1 MTHFTN
7 PQRLLA
13 LLAALLLSAGT
24 AYAADFSAMC
34 STGQTLYYII
44 IDATNHEVEL
54 TYPAISNW
62 DGFEKP
68 TGNITLPSQV
78 SYNGIVY
85 TVTKIGNSAFID
97 CTGLTGSLTIPN
109 SVTEIGNYAF
119 YNCSGFTGSLTIP
132 NSVTEIGNYAF
143 YNCSGFTGSLTIP
156 NSVTTIGQYVFS
168 KCSGFTG
175 SLTLGNVLTTIPDN
189 AFHECSGFTG
199 TLTIPNT
206 VTMIDN
212 YAFYNCSGFTGS
224 LTIPNSVTEIG
235 NNAFYNCSGFT
246 GSLTIPNSVTTI
258 GQYVFSKCSGFT
270 GSLTLGNVLTTIPDN
285 AFHECSGFTGSLTIP
300 NSVTTIGNFAFYNCS
315 GFTGTLTIPNSVT
328 EIGNYAFYNCSG
340 FTGTLTIPNSVTT
353 IGNYAFN
360 NCSGFTGTL
369 TIPNA
374 VTTMGKA
381 AFMDCTGFT
390 QVHYN
395 ATNCSDMGY
404 YSDHKFPFKG
414 CVATLTIG
422 DNVER
427 IPAGMFA
434 YANFT
439 GPLTIPDSV
448 TEIGFSAFRSCSGF
462 TGPLT
467 LSNTLTTI
475 GLHAFAYCNFTG
487 PLTIPNSVTQIEDQA
502 FYCTAGFT
510 GMLTIGSSVSEIGDQ
525 AFYLVNHSIT
535 AITVLAE
542 TPPELENNNVF
553 ALGSPKP
560 PVYVPRTALSS
571 YLENEGWSGYFQN
584 ITYPVTVNATVM
596 PSNGGTVSGQG
607 ITGYGQELTMTATPS
622 TNYLFLHWKKDG
634 EVVSC
639 NASYT
644 FTPEDDTD
652 LEAVFMGI
660 PFNTRMIGQG
670 ETTSL
675 DLPTHSFYYYSM
687 TQQIYTASELGGSR
701 TITSISF
708 YNAGPTKTRS
718 LDIYMTHTSKTNFT
732 NTTDWI
738 TVDASKR
745 VFSGTVEL
753 KKGEWTTI
761 PLDKSF
767 GYSSTYSGGNN
778 LALIVDDNTGDW
790 NHGLE
795 CRTYPVQ
802 EYQAIYV
809 HKDDPNINPLSPSSY
824 SGLRL
829 TQKNQIMFNRN
840 TYQVNA
846 SAFIES
852 AGTVT
857 GVGQYGQNDFCRLKA
872 IPNEGYVFMDWTDAS
887 GTVVSTDAEYVF
899 LVEEDVNLTATFL
912 PEDDYCNI
920 TFDLYDSYG
929 DGWNG
934 NYLVADLGFYGL
946 TRRFAVPEDLD
957 EASFALPV
965 LQGSLVTLSWISGSY
980 VSECSFEL
988 SYTEGDWIYESI
1000 DLGVG
1005 YSYIFEV
1012 DCGLGMA
1019 TQTLELSAGWNWVSL
1034 NVEITMND
1042 LKAAIVAANP
1052 GASPVIKSKGNGQTS
1067 YNGAVWVGALKTL
1080 DLSQM
1085 YEIKVANACTVNL
1098 EGARTNPADHPATIK
1113 NGVNWIAYPLNEEMT
1128 VSAAFEGFPAT
1139 GDNVKSKDGGQ
1150 ATWNGVMWLGA
1161 LKRLTPG
1168 VGYLYISKA
1177 SENKTLTF

>member
-1 MTHFTN
+1 
-7 PQRLLA
+7 Q
-13 LLAALLLSAGT
+13 
-24 AYAADFSAMC
+24 
-34 STGQTLYYII
+34 
-44 IDATNHEVEL
+44 
-54 TYPAISNW
+54 
-62 DGFEKP
+62 
-68 TGNITLPSQV
+68 
-78 SYNGIVY
+78 
-85 TVTKIGNSAFID
+85 
-97 CTGLTGSLTIPN
+97 
-109 SVTEIGNYAF
+109 SVF
-119 YNCSGFTGSLTIP
+119 R
-132 NSVTEIGNYAF
+132 
-143 YNCSGFTGSLTIP
+143 
-156 NSVTTIGQYVFS
+156 

-175 SLTLGNVLTTIPDN
+175 SLTLGNALTTIPHS
-189 AFHECSGFTG
+189 AFDECSGFTG

-206 VTMIDN
+206 
-212 YAFYNCSGFTGS
+212 
-224 LTIPNSVTEIG
+224 
-235 NNAFYNCSGFT
+235 
-246 GSLTIPNSVTTI
+246 
-258 GQYVFSKCSGFT
+258 
-270 GSLTLGNVLTTIPDN
+270 
-285 AFHECSGFTGSLTIP
+285 
-300 NSVTTIGNFAFYNCS
+300 
-315 GFTGTLTIPNSVT
+315 VT

-353 IGNYAFN
+353 IGNYAFS

-369 TIPNA
+369 TIPNSL
-374 VTTMGKA
+374 TTIGNYAFYNCSGFTGTLTIPSGLTQMGLG
-381 AFMDCTGFT
+381 AFQNCTGFT
-390 QVHYN
+390 QVNYN
-395 ATNCSDMGY
+395 ATNCSDVADPTNSTTGT
-404 YSDHKFPFKG
+404 FNG
-414 CVATLTIG
+414 CGGTLTIG

-427 IPAGMFA
+427 IPKNMFRKSS
-434 YANFT
+434 FT
-439 GPLTIPDSV
+439 GTLIIPNSV
-448 TEIGFSAFRSCSGF
+448 TTIGDFAFYSCSGF
-462 TGPLT
+462 TGSLT
-467 LSNTLTTI
+467 LPNALTSI
-475 GLHAFAYCNFTG
+475 GFSAFAHCNFTG
-487 PLTIPNSVTQIEDQA
+487 PLTIPNSVTVIDQQA
-502 FYCTAGFT
+502 FYGSNGFS
-510 GMLTIGSSVSEIGDQ
+510 GMLTIGSSVAQIGYQ
-525 AFYLVNHSIT
+525 AFQIITATNTFT

-542 TPPELENNNVF
+542 TPPAFNSSFPGMRNI
-553 ALGSPKP
+553 
-560 PVYVPRTALSS
+560 PVYVPRASLTS
-571 YLENEGWSGYFQN
+571 YLEDESWSGYFYN
-584 ITYPVTVNATVM
+584 ITYPVTVTATVM
-596 PSNGGTVSGQG
+596 PSAGGTVSGQG

-660 PFNTRMIGQG
+660 PSNTRMIGQG

-946 TRRFAVPEDLD
+946 TRRFTVPESLD

-980 VSECSFEL
+980 VNECSFEL

-1052 GASPVIKSKGNGQTS
+1052 GVSPVIKSKASGQTS
-1067 YNGAVWVGALKTL
+1067 FNGAVWVGALKTL

-1177 SENKTLTF
+1177 AGDKTFTFPTNK

>member
-156 NSVTTIGQYVFS
+156 NSVTTIGQSVFS

-175 SLTLGNVLTTIPDN
+175 SLTLGNALTTIPFG
-189 AFHECSGFTG
+189 AFDECSGFTG

-206 VTMIDN
+206 VTM
-212 YAFYNCSGFTGS
+212 
-224 LTIPNSVTEIG
+224 
-235 NNAFYNCSGFT
+235 
-246 GSLTIPNSVTTI
+246 
-258 GQYVFSKCSGFT
+258 
-270 GSLTLGNVLTTIPDN
+270 
-285 AFHECSGFTGSLTIP
+285 
-300 NSVTTIGNFAFYNCS
+300 
-315 GFTGTLTIPNSVT
+315 
-328 EIGNYAFYNCSG
+328 IGNYAFYNCSG

-353 IGNYAFN
+353 IGNYAFY

-369 TIPNA
+369 TIPSGL
-374 VTTMGKA
+374 TQMGLG
-381 AFMDCTGFT
+381 AFQNCTGFT
-390 QVHYN
+390 QVNYN
-395 ATNCSDMGY
+395 ATNCSDVA
-404 YSDHKFPFKG
+404 YSTTTGTFNG
-414 CVATLTIG
+414 CGGTLTIG

-427 IPAGMFA
+427 IPNNMFLKSS
-434 YANFT
+434 FT

-448 TEIGFSAFRSCSGF
+448 TEIGEFAFYDCHGF

-467 LSNTLTTI
+467 LSNTLTKI
-475 GLHAFAYCNFTG
+475 EMAAFAYCNFTG
-487 PLTIPNSVTQIEDQA
+487 PLTIPNSVTIIEDKA
-502 FYCTAGFT
+502 FYGTAGFT
-510 GMLTIGSSVSEIGDQ
+510 GMLTIGSSVGEIGYQ
-525 AFYLVNHSIT
+525 AFYLINHSIT

-542 TPPELENNNVF
+542 TPPELENHEVF
-553 ALGSPKP
+553 FFHKL
-560 PVYVPRTALSS
+560 PVYVPRASLSS
-571 YLENEGWSGYFQN
+571 YLEDEGWSSQFSI
-584 ITYPVTVNATVM
+584 ITYAVTVNANVM

-660 PFNTRMIGQG
+660 PFNTKMIGQG
-670 ETTSL
+670 ETTSEE
-675 DLPTHSFYYYSM
+675 LPSNTNYAYSM
-687 TQQIYTASELGGSR
+687 TQQIYTAEEMGMSR
-701 TITSISF
+701 NITSISF
-708 YNAGPTKTRS
+708 FNAGPTITRYF
-718 LDIYMTHTSKTNFT
+718 DIYMTHTSKTSFSSD
-732 NTTDWI
+732 TDWI

-745 VFSGTVEL
+745 VYSGTVVL
-753 KKGEWTTI
+753 KQGVWTTI
-761 PLDKSF
+761 PLDQSF
-767 GYSSTYSGGNN
+767 SYQNTYSGGTS
-778 LALIVDDNTGDW
+778 LALIVDDNMGDYDY
-790 NHGLE
+790 NME
-795 CRTYPVQ
+795 CRTFPTQ
-802 EYQAIYV
+802 SYQALYV
-809 HKDDPNINPLSPSSY
+809 RKDGTNLNPLNPSSY
-824 SGLRL
+824 TGARL
-829 TQKNQIMFNRN
+829 MEKNQIMFNRN

-872 IPNEGYVFMDWTDAS
+872 IPNEGFVFMDWTDAS

-946 TRRFAVPEDLD
+946 TRRFAVPESLD

-980 VSECSFEL
+980 VSDCSFEL
-988 SYTEGDWIYESI
+988 SYTEGDLIYESI

-1052 GASPVIKSKGNGQTS
+1052 GVSPVIKSKGNGQTS
-1067 YNGAVWVGALKTL
+1067 FNGAVWVGALKTL

-1177 SENKTLTF
+1177 AGDKTFTFPTNK

>member
-1 MTHFTN
+1 MMKRTN
-7 PQRLLA
+7 NLKRMAAIFLA
-13 LLAALLLSAGT
+13 LFLGMGKAFAT
-24 AYAADFSAMC
+24 YDFSAVC
-34 STGQTLYYII
+34 ETGQTLYYNIL
-44 IDATNHEVEL
+44 NGYNNCVEL
-54 TYPAISNW
+54 TYPGNSVNSW
-62 DGFEKP
+62 EGFEKP

-78 SYNGIVY
+78 FYNGINY
-85 TVTKIGNSAFID
+85 TVIRIAAAAFNG
-97 CTGLTGSLTIPN
+97 CTGLTGSLVIPD
-109 SVTEIGNYAF
+109 SVTEIGTYAF
-119 YNCSGFTGSLTIP
+119 YQTGFTGTLTLGSSLSVIYDNAFIGCDFTGPLTIP
-132 NSVTEIGNYAF
+132 NSVTRIGSNAF
-143 YNCSGFTGSLTIP
+143 SHCT
-156 NSVTTIGQYVFS
+156 
-168 KCSGFTG
+168 GFTG
-175 SLTLGNVLTTIPDN
+175 SLTLGDGLTYIGAG
-189 AFHECSGFTG
+189 AFRG
-199 TLTIPNT
+199 
-206 VTMIDN
+206 
-212 YAFYNCSGFTGS
+212 
-224 LTIPNSVTEIG
+224 
-235 NNAFYNCSGFT
+235 
-246 GSLTIPNSVTTI
+246 
-258 GQYVFSKCSGFT
+258 
-270 GSLTLGNVLTTIPDN
+270 
-285 AFHECSGFTGSLTIP
+285 
-300 NSVTTIGNFAFYNCS
+300 
-315 GFTGTLTIPNSVT
+315 
-328 EIGNYAFYNCSG
+328 
-340 FTGTLTIPNSVTT
+340 
-353 IGNYAFN
+353 
-360 NCSGFTGTL
+360 CSGFTGTL

-374 VTTMGKA
+374 LTTIGMY

-395 ATNCSDMGY
+395 ATNCSDVGNSSTREY
-404 YSDHKFPFKG
+404 PFKG

-427 IPAGMFA
+427 IPSYMFA

-448 TEIGFSAFRSCSGF
+448 TEIGEFAFYSCSGF

-467 LSNTLTTI
+467 LSNALTTI
-475 GLHAFAYCNFTG
+475 GLYAFAYCNFTG
-487 PLTIPNSVTQIEDQA
+487 SLTIPNSVTIIENSA
-502 FYCTAGFT
+502 FYATTGFT
-510 GMLTIGSSVSEIGDQ
+510 GMLTIGSSVGEIGYE
-525 AFYLVNHSIT
+525 AFNMNGNNINIT

-542 TPPELENNNVF
+542 TPPVF
-553 ALGSPKP
+553 NRSFSAMSSI

-571 YLENEGWSGYFQN
+571 YLENELWGGYFSN
-584 ITYPVTVNATVM
+584 ITYAVTVNATVM

-652 LEAVFMGI
+652 LEAVFMSI
-660 PFNTRMIGQG
+660 LSNTKLIGQG
-670 ETTSL
+670 ETTSEE
-675 DLPTHSFYYYSM
+675 LPSNTNYAYSM
-687 TQQIYTASELGGSR
+687 TQQIYTAEEMGMSR
-701 TITSISF
+701 NITSISF
-708 YNAGPTKTRS
+708 FNAGPTITRYF
-718 LDIYMTHTSKTNFT
+718 DIYMTHTSKTSFSSN
-732 NTTDWI
+732 TDWI

-745 VFSGTVEL
+745 VYSGTVVL
-753 KKGEWTTI
+753 KQGVWTTI
-761 PLDKSF
+761 PLDQSF
-767 GYSSTYSGGNN
+767 GYSNTYSGGNN
-778 LALIVDDNTGDW
+778 LALIVDDNMGDYDY
-790 NHGLE
+790 NME
-795 CRTYPVQ
+795 CRTFPTQ
-802 EYQAIYV
+802 SYQALYV
-809 HKDDPNINPLSPSSY
+809 RKDGTNLNPLNPSSY
-824 SGLRL
+824 TGNRL
-829 TQKNQIMFNRN
+829 MEKNQIMFNRN

-920 TFDLYDSYG
+920 TFDLYDSFG

-946 TRRFAVPEDLD
+946 TRRFTVPEDLG

-965 LQGSLVTLSWISGSY
+965 LQGSLVTLSWISDSY

-1012 DCGLGMA
+1012 DCGLGNA
-1019 TQTLELSAGWNWVSL
+1019 TQTLELSAGWNWVSF

-1052 GASPVIKSKGNGQTS
+1052 GVSPVIKSKASGQTS
-1067 YNGAVWVGALKTL
+1067 FNGAIWVGALKTI

-1177 SENKTLTF
+1177 AGDKTLTF

>member
-24 AYAADFSAMC
+24 AYAADFSAVC
-34 STGQTLYYII
+34 ETGQTLYYNILEGY
-44 IDATNHEVEL
+44 DHCVEL
-54 TYPAISNW
+54 TFPGEGGNYW
-62 DGFEKP
+62 VGFEKP

-78 SYNGIVY
+78 SYNGINY
-85 TVTKIGNSAFID
+85 TVIRISGAAFD
-97 CTGLTGSLTIPN
+97 GCTDLTGSLVIPDSVTEIGPYAFRQTGFTGTLTLGSSLSVIKDLAFEGCGFTGPLTIPN
-109 SVTEIGNYAF
+109 SVKRIYSYAF
-119 YNCSGFTGSLTIP
+119 SNCTGFTGSLILG
-132 NSVTEIGNYAF
+132 EHLFYIGTKAF
-143 YNCSGFTGSLTIP
+143 N
-156 NSVTTIGQYVFS
+156 
-168 KCSGFTG
+168 
-175 SLTLGNVLTTIPDN
+175 
-189 AFHECSGFTG
+189 
-199 TLTIPNT
+199 
-206 VTMIDN
+206 
-212 YAFYNCSGFTGS
+212 
-224 LTIPNSVTEIG
+224 
-235 NNAFYNCSGFT
+235 
-246 GSLTIPNSVTTI
+246 
-258 GQYVFSKCSGFT
+258 
-270 GSLTLGNVLTTIPDN
+270 
-285 AFHECSGFTGSLTIP
+285 
-300 NSVTTIGNFAFYNCS
+300 
-315 GFTGTLTIPNSVT
+315 
-328 EIGNYAFYNCSG
+328 NCSG

-353 IGNYAFN
+353 MGN
-360 NCSGFTGTL
+360 
-369 TIPNA
+369 
-374 VTTMGKA
+374 A

-390 QVHYN
+390 QVNYN
-395 ATNCSDMGY
+395 ATNCSDVGY
-404 YSDHKFPFKG
+404 SSTVEYPFKG

-422 DNVER
+422 NNVER
-427 IPAGMFA
+427 IPSYMFA

-448 TEIGFSAFRSCSGF
+448 TEIGEFAFHACHGF

-467 LSNTLTTI
+467 LSNTLTKI
-475 GLHAFAYCNFTG
+475 ELCAFAHCNFTG
-487 PLTIPNSVTQIEDQA
+487 PLTIPNSVTIIEDQA
-502 FYCTAGFT
+502 FYGTAGFT
-510 GMLTIGSSVSEIGDQ
+510 GMLTIGSSVGEIGYK
-525 AFYLVNHSIT
+525 AFYLINHSIT

-542 TPPELENNNVF
+542 TPPELENHDVF
-553 ALGSPKP
+553 SGIHNL

-571 YLENEGWSGYFQN
+571 YLENEGWSGYFHN

-660 PFNTRMIGQG
+660 PFNAKMIGQG

-920 TFDLYDSYG
+920 TFDLYDSFG

-946 TRRFAVPEDLD
+946 TRRFTVPEDLD

-965 LQGSLVTLSWISGSY
+965 LQGSLVTLSWISGNY
-980 VSECSFEL
+980 VNECSFEL
-988 SYTEGDWIYESI
+988 SYTEGDLIYESI

-1019 TQTLELSAGWNWVSL
+1019 TQTLELSAGWNWVSF

-1052 GASPVIKSKGNGQTS
+1052 GVSPVIKSKASGQTS
-1067 YNGAVWVGALKTL
+1067 YNGAIWVGALKTL

-1085 YEIKVANACTVNL
+1085 YEIKVANACTINL
-1098 EGARTNPADHPATIK
+1098 EGVRTNPADHPATIK

-1128 VSAAFEGFPAT
+1128 VSAAFAGFPVT

-1177 SENKTLTF
+1177 AGDKTFTFPTNK